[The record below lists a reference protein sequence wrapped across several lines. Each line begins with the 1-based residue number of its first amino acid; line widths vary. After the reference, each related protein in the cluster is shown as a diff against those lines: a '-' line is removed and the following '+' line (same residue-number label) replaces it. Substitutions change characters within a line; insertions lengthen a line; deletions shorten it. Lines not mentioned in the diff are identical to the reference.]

1 MWRFLRNL
9 RKIRAST
16 VIGLF
21 FVFFFV
27 RGWAMIAHL
36 RIALRCSAYLLGVAT
51 LGRVAGEI
59 RVNSEDGV
67 KIDMNQNGTLKC
79 QLGLEQ

>member
-1 MWRFLRNL
+1 M
-9 RKIRAST
+9 
-16 VIGLF
+16 
-21 FVFFFV
+21 
-27 RGWAMIAHL
+27 
-36 RIALRCSAYLLGVAT
+36 LRCSAYLWGVAT